1 MTIRQDES
9 TALRFGSVDFATEE
23 SSTSEA
29 SDVRDAAAKY
39 GEGKIASVFI
49 EMATSRTDP
58 IIRYA
63 F

>member
-1 MTIRQDES
+1 MRQNES
-9 TALRFGSVDFATEE
+9 AALRFGSVDFAAEE
-23 SSTSEA
+23 LSTSEA

-39 GEGKIASVFI
+39 GEGKIVSVFI
-49 EMATSRTDP
+49 EKATSKTDP